1 MFVQSAAAY
10 AERKRKKKFL
20 CVVVMVVESP
30 SLGMF
35 FFRIVGLGWTGLNG
49 TGLNGTGPMHACMH
63 TQHDRQHGEDGD
75 RWMCP
80 GKLHGK

>member
-10 AERKRKKKFL
+10 AKRKKKEEFL

-30 SLGMF
+30 SLGMVF
-35 FFRIVGLGWTGLNG
+35 FSYRWPGLGWTGLNG
-49 TGLNGTGPMHACMH
+49 TGPVHACMH
-63 TQHDRQHGEDGD
+63 TQHDRQHVQDGD

-80 GKLHGK
+80 GKIHGE